1 MSSSAS
7 TSESDS
13 DDNRRVVKSKSRSK
27 TTQLLKKRRR
37 ISDDKAEEAS
47 SDETNSQDSEEG
59 SSDERNLHDSE
70 EEEDN
75 DDRPSHQIRKKKK
88 KSRVQGFINDEA
100 EVDDDID
107 DDEEEWEEG
116 AYEHAVNETDEA
128 GPTARDIEG
137 RRRMDSLLESYD
149 SENIEEYFQKKY
161 ADQRELQ
168 NRFGHGSCMSDEIN
182 QTSLLPA
189 ITDPKLW
196 SVKCRIGEEKKTA
209 LLLMRKFL
217 TYANTDKP
225 LQIKSV
231 VVPESAKGYVYIESY
246 KQPHV
251 KAAIEGVSALNQYK
265 QEMVPIKEMTDIMKV
280 LKLNVTL
287 KRNQWVRI
295 KRGIYKDDIAQ
306 VYHVAESQ
314 NKVELKL
321 LPKIDYTR
329 MRGALKT
336 VAQNNPDA
344 PKKKPKRPTTA
355 KLFDPEAVRAIGG
368 EVVKNHDFYVFEG
381 NKYTEKGFLIK
392 SFPLNAINSDGVQ
405 PTLSELEKFELSPE
419 TIALELG
426 DPGTGTAT
434 KSNNCFSTG
443 DNVEVCDGEL
453 LNLRGK
459 ITAVDGDTITIMPNH
474 EDLKE
479 PIEFHSNELRKYF
492 EQGNHVKVQCGKY
505 EGNTGLVVRVED
517 NRVVVLSDISIHEI
531 EVLPQNLQL
540 CGNVASGVDSHGQYQ
555 INDLVQIDAQTVGV
569 IVRLERDC
577 YHILSMYEKI
587 IKAKPGSISKKHS
600 YRKTA
605 LDCQQNSIQVKDIV
619 KVIDG
624 PHSGEKGEIKH
635 LFQSFV
641 FLYSRT
647 YVQNGGIFICK
658 TRHLQLDGGMKI
670 TPSYKLSTGYMSPRI
685 SSPSPAGNYRRGGGG
700 RGSGRGGMP
709 GRDRTVIGQTVKI
722 TGGPY
727 KGHIGF
733 VKDATDS
740 LAKVELHSKCQ
751 TISVD
756 RSHIA
761 IVGQPSNQKSTN
773 NFYSK
778 NNTQTSIGDGSQT
791 PLHGAYGS
799 KTPMYGSQTPMY
811 DVGSRTPHYGS
822 MTPNHDGSRT
832 PGQSGAWD
840 PTVANTPARNSDFDN
855 EEDWSVSSV
864 DVGGSASAICENRS
878 YTPETSSMY
887 GSEADYSP
895 YEPSASPA
903 PSVIMIENNSNC
915 SGPSSLSSSF
925 TAESPTYSYG
935 MPSPIGACSPMTS
948 ASAHQ
953 RSAGM
958 AEWLTDGIVV
968 KVNSKYPSLTG
979 QHGVIRGISG
989 IMCAVFLVAEE
1000 RVVNLGYD
1008 ELEPVEPKSNDR
1020 VKVIIGPDRESI
1032 GSIMTIENNDAV
1044 VKFQAGALK
1053 LLPLKNLGKLMD

>member
-1 MSSSAS
+1 MSSS
-7 TSESDS
+7 SESDS
-13 DDNRRVVKSKSRSK
+13 DANRRLVKSKPRSK
-27 TTQLLKKRRR
+27 TPQLLKKHKH
-37 ISDDKAEEAS
+37 ISDKAEESS
-47 SDETNSQDSEEG
+47 SDEINSQE
-59 SSDERNLHDSE
+59 SE
-70 EEEDN
+70 EESDTEKEEDN
-75 DDRPSHQIRKKKK
+75 NDRPSHQKRKKKK
-88 KSRVQGFINDEA
+88 KSRVLGFINDEA

-116 AYEHAVNETDEA
+116 AYEHAINNEVDEA

-149 SENIEEYFQKKY
+149 AENIEEYFQKKY
-161 ADQRELQ
+161 ADQQDLQ
-168 NRFGHGSCMSDEIN
+168 SRFGRGSCMSDEIN
-182 QTSLLPA
+182 QTSLLPT
-189 ITDPKLW
+189 ITDPKIW

-209 LLLMRKFL
+209 LLLMRKFI
-217 TYANTDKP
+217 TYLNTDHP

-231 VVPESAKGYVYIESY
+231 IVPESAKGYVYIESY

-265 QEMVPIKEMTDIMKV
+265 QEMVPIKQMTDIMKV

-306 VYHVAESQ
+306 VYHLAEAQ

-321 LPKIDYTR
+321 IPKIDYTR
-329 MRGALKT
+329 LRGALK
-336 VAQNNPDA
+336 VAAKNDPDA
-344 PKKKPKRPTTA
+344 PKKKPKRPTAA

-368 EVVKNHDFYVFEG
+368 EVTKNNDFFVFEG

-392 SFPLNAINSDGVQ
+392 SFPLNAIDSDGVT

-419 TIALELG
+419 TISLELG
-426 DPGTGTAT
+426 DSGTAT
-434 KSNNCFSTG
+434 ASKIINHFSTG

-459 ITAVDGDTITIMPNH
+459 IIAVDNDTITMMPQH
-474 EDLKE
+474 DDLKE
-479 PIEFHSNELRKYF
+479 PIEFNSKELRKYF
-492 EQGNHVKVQCGKY
+492 EQGNHVKVQSGKY
-505 EGNTGLVVRVED
+505 EGSTGLVVRVRD
-517 NRVVVLSDISIHEI
+517 NYVIVLSDTSIHEM
-531 EVLPQNLQL
+531 EVLPQHLQL
-540 CGNVASGVDSHGQYQ
+540 CGNIASGVDSHGQYQ
-555 INDLVQIDAQTVGV
+555 LTDLVQLDAQTVGV

-577 YHILSMYEKI
+577 FHILSMYEKI

-600 YRKTA
+600 HRKTS
-605 LDCQQNSIQVKDIV
+605 LDCQQNLIEVKDIV

-624 PHSGEKGEIKH
+624 PHAGEKGEIKH

-647 YVQNGGIFICK
+647 YVKNGGIFICK
-658 TRHLQLDGGMKI
+658 TKHVQLDGGMKVTTSCKI
-670 TPSYKLSTGYMSPRI
+670 SAGYMSPRI
-685 SSPSPAGNYRRGGGG
+685 SSSSPSAGSYRRGGGY
-700 RGSGRGGMP
+700 RGGGRGGMP
-709 GRDRTVIGQTVKI
+709 GRDRTVINQTVKI

-727 KGHIGF
+727 KGHIGY

-740 LAKVELHSKCQ
+740 LAKVELHSICQ

-761 IVGQPSNQKSTN
+761 LIGQPTKQQSTDT
-773 NFYSK
+773 FYTK
-778 NNTQTSIGDGSQT
+778 NNTQTATSDGSQT
-791 PLHGAYGS
+791 PVHGTYGS

-840 PTVANTPARNSDFDN
+840 PTVANTPARSSDFDS
-855 EEDWSVSSV
+855 EEDWNVSSV
-864 DVGGSASAICENRS
+864 GVGRASTSVICENRS
-878 YTPETSSMY
+878 YTPQSTSMY

-895 YEPSASPA
+895 YEPSASPV
-903 PSVIMIENNSNC
+903 PSVVLIDDNSNY
-915 SGPSSLSSSF
+915 SGQSPLSSNF

-935 MPSPIGACSPMTS
+935 MSSPIGARSPMTS

-953 RSAGM
+953 RSAGI
-958 AEWLTDGIVV
+958 AEWLTDNIVV
-968 KVNSKYPSLTG
+968 KINSKYPALTG
-979 QHGVIRGISG
+979 QMGVIRGIS
-989 IMCAVFLVAEE
+989 
-1000 RVVNLGYD
+1000 VN
-1008 ELEPVEPKSNDR
+1008 
-1020 VKVIIGPDRESI
+1020 
-1032 GSIMTIENNDAV
+1032 
-1044 VKFQAGALK
+1044 
-1053 LLPLKNLGKLMD
+1053 